1 MRCGEGEDGRTWE
14 TKKHA
19 AYFFS
24 ILSIFISLGGKAG
37 DFFFYFSLQNFYLL
51 ATLFLNGCSFL
62 QSSIV
67 SLSQDKDASNSR
79 HETLPLLR

>member
-37 DFFFYFSLQNFYLL
+37 DFFFFPLENFNLL

-62 QSSIV
+62 QSSLV